1 MARWRPDAA
10 HRLTRAALE
19 LFEEQGYE
27 RTTVQDITERA
38 GLTKSSFFRHFPDKR
53 EVLCG
58 GEAMT
63 TALVDGITSAPSD
76 DPWDAL
82 SYAFA
87 RLGASFMTPER
98 HDFLARRAAVI
109 ARTPELREREALKEL
124 RLGAATVEALKAR
137 NIADPSAHVLTKLA
151 AAAFAIAYER
161 WLAAPSGTP
170 FVAFLRDAAD
180 EVRAIASSI

>member
-10 HRLTRAALE
+10 HRLTLAALE

-27 RTTVQDITERA
+27 RTSVQDITERA

-53 EVLCG
+53 EVLFG

-63 TALVDGITSAPSD
+63 AALVDGIASAPGD

-87 RLGASFMTPER
+87 RLGASFMTAER

-109 ARTPELREREALKEL
+109 TQTPELREREALKEL
-124 RLGAATVEALKAR
+124 RIVAATVDALKGR
-137 NIADPSAHVLTKLA
+137 KVPDPSARVLTELA
-151 AAAFAIAYER
+151 AVAFTIAYER
-161 WLAAPSGTP
+161 WLEAPSATP
-170 FVAFLRDAAD
+170 FEGLLRDATD
-180 EVRAIASSI
+180 EVRAVSSSI